1 MTAAVRMQRLLY
13 TVPEAM
19 ALTSLSRSVIYEL
32 IRSGRLIS
40 VTEGRRRLIPA
51 DALDAYIDLLCAEA
65 RRPLGHQTK

>member
-1 MTAAVRMQRLLY
+1 MTTAVRRERLLY

-32 IRSGRLIS
+32 IRSGRLAS

-51 DALDAYIDLLCAEA
+51 LALDAYIDLLCSEA
-65 RRPLGHQTK
+65 ARVH